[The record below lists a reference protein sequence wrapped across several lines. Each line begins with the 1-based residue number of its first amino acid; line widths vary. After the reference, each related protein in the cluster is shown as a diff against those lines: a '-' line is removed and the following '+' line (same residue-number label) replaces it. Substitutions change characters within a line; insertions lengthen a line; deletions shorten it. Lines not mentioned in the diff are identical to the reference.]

1 MWRALLAVVVIG
13 LMVQWAWSADAPAT
27 QPAGQVKAAA
37 QTVGARASEAVQ
49 KITDEGLTAEQVI
62 AWVVAGALVGHLVG
76 SMLTMSSGGF
86 GMLGNLLLG
95 AIAAFIGG
103 FIVNVAGIDLGWPR
117 VNFRLESLVM
127 AIIVSVLIVLAF
139 RKFKGT
145 MHHMTGPS
153 ATGGGATP
161 AKA

>member
-1 MWRALLAVVVIG
+1 MCRALLAVLLVV
-13 LMVQWAWSADAPAT
+13 LMAQWAWSADAAAT
-27 QPAGQVKAAA
+27 QPASQVKAAA
-37 QTVGARASEAVQ
+37 QTVAGRAGDTMQ
-49 KITDEGLTAEQVI
+49 KISEQGLTAEQVI

-76 SMLTMSSGGF
+76 SLLTLSSGGF
-86 GMLGNLLLG
+86 GMMWNLLLG
-95 AIAAFIGG
+95 GIAAFIGG
-103 FIVNVAGIDLGWPR
+103 FIVNVAGIDLGWPP

-127 AIIVSVLIVLAF
+127 AVIVSVLIVLAF

-153 ATGGGATP
+153 ASGGGATP